1 MIAHGMMSAVSII
14 EGANHAK
21 PVGVWCLHRKR
32 NAFRPSLSSPGGML
46 IESLRWRQHEPVG
59 VARPATGQGLGRDN
73 RPTLIAALVA
83 LIPSRANTRRPVRR
97 QKGGAHGKASHP
109 QGLLYL

>member
-1 MIAHGMMSAVSII
+1 MSAVSTI

-59 VARPATGQGLGRDN
+59 VARPATGQGLGRHN
-73 RPTLIAALVA
+73 RPTLIAAVVA
-83 LIPSRANTRRPVRR
+83 LIRAGQILDGRSD
-97 QKGGAHGKASHP
+97 ASP
-109 QGLLYL
+109 LTLMLERATTK

>member
-14 EGANHAK
+14 EGANHANL
-21 PVGVWCLHRKR
+21 VGVWCLHRKR

-97 QKGGAHGKASHP
+97 QKT
-109 QGLLYL
+109 

>member
-14 EGANHAK
+14 EGANHAIK
-21 PVGVWCLHRKR
+21 VGVWCLHRKR

-73 RPTLIAALVA
+73 RPNLDRGIGGPHTE
-83 LIPSRANTRRPVRR
+83 PGKYSTPVRR
-97 QKGGAHGKASHP
+97 QKT
-109 QGLLYL
+109 